1 MIKTLTM
8 GGKEVRFSTALS
20 WVWVYKGQFGRDP
33 LFLLMPVVKSL
44 LTVIPSLIEAKQT
57 ADKKAKSNGGE
68 AGALDV
74 VAELT
79 GVDLDQITDAI
90 FELELQDIL
99 NLVWAFAKNADPEIP
114 EPEKWYQTQEIE
126 FDTFITKFGPE
137 IIRSCISSKN
147 WRSLQATF
155 APKSAGKVRSAA
167 SKS

>member
-44 LTVIPSLIEAKQT
+44 LTVVPSLIEAKQA
-57 ADKKAKSNGGE
+57 ADKKAGGE
-68 AGALDV
+68 AGALGV
-74 VAELT
+74 AAELT
-79 GVDLDQITDAI
+79 GVDLDQVTDAL

-99 NLVWAFAKNADPEIP
+99 NLVWAFAKNADPDLP
-114 EPEKWYQTQEIE
+114 EPEKWYQDQPVEL
-126 FDTFITKFGPE
+126 DTFLTKFGPE

>member
-1 MIKTLTM
+1 MIKTLKM
-8 GGKEVRFSTALS
+8 GGKEVQFSTSLS

-44 LTVIPSLIEAKQT
+44 LTVIPSLVDAKQT
-57 ADKKAKSNGGE
+57 ADKKAKSGGGE

-99 NLVWAFAKNADPEIP
+99 NLIWAFAKNADQAIP
-114 EPEKWYQTQEIE
+114 EPERWYQTQEIE
-126 FDTFITKFGPE
+126 LDTFITKFGPE
-137 IIRSCISSKN
+137 IIKSCISAKN
-147 WRSLQATF
+147 WRSLQGLF
-155 APKSAGKVRSAA
+155 APKTAKSQPAANRS
-167 SKS
+167 